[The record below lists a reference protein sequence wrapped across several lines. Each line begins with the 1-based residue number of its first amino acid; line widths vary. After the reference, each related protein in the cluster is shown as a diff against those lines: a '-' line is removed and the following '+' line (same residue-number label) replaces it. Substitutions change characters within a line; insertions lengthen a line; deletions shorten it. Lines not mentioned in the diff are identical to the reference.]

1 MCKMPKV
8 MCSSRCCHRMQ
19 EAWTSKL
26 ASLLRMLLEDAS
38 STLPSIVKTAVY
50 AKPLR
55 LDSHHV
61 LGTPSCSVPS
71 TLRNTKS
78 LRAMQM
84 RSMLVIIMPE
94 CLRDTLS
101 NSLSYLSY
109 PLHLSVL
116 LVIGVKSRRKFLT
129 RHAHQRR
136 HLLFVSHHHTQTLRK
151 LRMGIHALPGMLGEL
166 YWL

>member
-1 MCKMPKV
+1 
-8 MCSSRCCHRMQ
+8 MQ

-26 ASLLRMLLEDAS
+26 AYVLRMLLEDAS
-38 STLPSIVKTAVY
+38 STLPSIIKTAVY

-61 LGTPSCSVPS
+61 LGTPSCPDPS

-129 RHAHQRR
+129 RHALQPQSAHQRY
-136 HLLFVSHHHTQTLRK
+136 HLLFVPHHHTQTPRK
-151 LRMGIHALPGMLGEL
+151 LRMGIHALQGMLGEL